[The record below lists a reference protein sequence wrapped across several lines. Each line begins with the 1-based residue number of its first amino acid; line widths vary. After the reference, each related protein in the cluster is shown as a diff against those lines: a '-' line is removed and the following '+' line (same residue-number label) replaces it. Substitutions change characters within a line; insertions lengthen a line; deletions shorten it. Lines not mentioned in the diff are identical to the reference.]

1 MEYYL
6 AIKNNEIISFAG
18 KWLLPEV
25 MLNEVSQAQKDKYR
39 MWSLLCGRSESEL
52 GMWYAVMKIP

>member
-39 MWSLLCGRSESEL
+39 MWSFLYGRGESEL

>member
-39 MWSLLCGRSESEL
+39 MWSLLCGRGESEL